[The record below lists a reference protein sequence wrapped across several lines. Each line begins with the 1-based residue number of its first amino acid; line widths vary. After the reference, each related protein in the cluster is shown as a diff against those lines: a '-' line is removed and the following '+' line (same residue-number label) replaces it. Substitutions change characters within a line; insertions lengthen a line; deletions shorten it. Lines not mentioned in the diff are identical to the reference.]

1 MFMTIEGCRYYAEVK
16 GSGPTL
22 VCFHGFAENSGT
34 WEALQLQDCQMV
46 LVDLL
51 GHGRSA
57 KPRSLEP
64 YELPVLLGHL
74 HELMAE
80 LGCTGYSLLGY
91 SLGGRIALAY
101 GAAYPREVQGLIL
114 ESSAYGIGD
123 EEQRA
128 LRREQ
133 DVRLAQEIL
142 DRGIEWFA
150 EHWSSLPLFASQTR
164 LPPEIRAK
172 IRARRLGNAPH
183 ALANTLLGSGQGVF
197 PCLREKIPALSM
209 PILYI
214 HGEQDEKYK
223 GIGREFMDLNPGIK
237 REMIPGAGHN
247 VHLEKPAAFEKIVRS
262 FLRELFNP

>member
-1 MFMTIEGCRYYAEVK
+1 MTIEGCRYYAEVK

-197 PCLREKIPALSM
+197 PCLREQIPTLSM

-223 GIGREFMDLNPGIK
+223 EIGQELMDLNPGIK

-247 VHLEKPAAFEKIVRS
+247 AHLENPVTFAEIVGNFLQELAKP
-262 FLRELFNP
+262 

>member
-1 MFMTIEGCRYYAEVK
+1 MTIEGCRYYVEVK

-34 WEALQLQDCQMV
+34 WEALQPPDCQMV

-197 PCLREKIPALSM
+197 PCLRERIPALPM

-223 GIGREFMDLNPGIK
+223 EIGRELVDLNPGIK

-247 VHLEKPAAFEKIVRS
+247 AHLENPVTFAEIVGNFLQESAKP
-262 FLRELFNP
+262 

>member
-1 MFMTIEGCRYYAEVK
+1 MTIEGCRYYAEVK

-223 GIGREFMDLNPGIK
+223 EIGQELMDLNPGIK

-247 VHLEKPAAFEKIVRS
+247 AHLENPVTFAEIVGNFLQELAKP
-262 FLRELFNP
+262 

>member
-223 GIGREFMDLNPGIK
+223 EIGQELMDLNPGIK

-247 VHLEKPAAFEKIVRS
+247 AHLENPVTFAEIVGNFLQELAKP
-262 FLRELFNP
+262 

>member
-1 MFMTIEGCRYYAEVK
+1 MFIAIEGCRYYAEVK

-22 VCFHGFAENSGT
+22 VCLHGFAENSGT

-57 KPRSLEP
+57 KPRFLEP
-64 YELPVLLGHL
+64 YGLPVLLRHL

-80 LGCTGYSLLGY
+80 LGCTRYSLLGY

-101 GAAYPREVQGLIL
+101 GTAYPREVQGLIL

-123 EEQRA
+123 EEQRM

-133 DVRLAQEIL
+133 DAWLAREIL
-142 DRGIEWFA
+142 DKGMEWFA
-150 EHWSSLPLFASQTR
+150 EYWSGLPLFDSQTR
-164 LPPEIRAK
+164 LPPAIRAK
-172 IRARRLGNAPH
+172 IRARRLENAPH

-197 PCLREKIPALSM
+197 PCFREQIPALAM

-223 GIGREFMDLNPGIK
+223 EIGRELTELNPGIR
-237 REMIPGAGHN
+237 REMVPGAGHN
-247 VHLEKPAAFEKIVRS
+247 AHLENPVAFEKMVRN
-262 FLRELFNP
+262 FMRESANS